1 MAVQTPIPV
10 HFDQVFPNK
19 AYLTSAVEPIYA
31 FVDGQRGAQ
40 DIHPVTGE
48 PMWQVTVL
56 DADPNAKG
64 AAKTVKVKL
73 ASRVQPVPPAPT
85 NGSPFAEVE
94 FVDLAVTPYV
104 VEVMKG
110 RYKVA
115 YSLQARGF
123 AEPTTTTMPVDRS
136 KVAA

>member
-10 HFDQVFPNK
+10 HFDQVFPHK
-19 AYLTSAVEPIYA
+19 AYLTSEVEPMYT

-40 DIHPVTGE
+40 DIHPITGE

-73 ASRVQPVPPAPT
+73 AARVQPVPPTPAH
-85 NGSPFAEVE
+85 GSPFAEVE
-94 FVDLAVTPYV
+94 FVDLAITPYV
-104 VEVMKG
+104 VETMKG

-123 AEPTTTTMPVDRS
+123 ATPAAGS
-136 KVAA
+136 KAAA